1 MIPGDSQMKAAS
13 KNSVL
18 AEQLERLPAS
28 PGVYLMKDA
37 GGSILY
43 IGKAANLRSR
53 VRWYFAAG
61 QKLSPKPARMVSRVS
76 ELDFFITASEQEALI
91 LELNLIKRHRPHYN
105 VRLKDDKTFPYLKI
119 DVNGDWPRV
128 YITRRLEENGGRYFG
143 PFASARSVRQT
154 LRVLKEI
161 FPFRSCSRTITGTD
175 PHPCLDYHI
184 KRCLAPCI
192 GAVSRKEYAGVIKQI
207 VLFLEGRQESVSR
220 RLKRQMARAA
230 EALDFEKAARLR
242 DRIEA
247 VERVIEG
254 QRIATTV
261 RGELDA
267 IAFAQDGNQA
277 YVQVFFIRS
286 GKLVGRESFTLEG
299 TRSEEPP
306 QIMASFIKQFYA
318 QAPHIPPRLLLQHP
332 VADKSTIEEWL
343 EGRRRGKVRIQVPKR
358 GARKKLMDIAAEN
371 ARRGLEQL
379 KIKQLAAPKVLAAA
393 LEEIQHEL
401 RLPRPPSRME
411 GYDISNIQGKM
422 AVGSMVVFE
431 EGKPKPAHYRRFR
444 IKTVPGADDYAMLHE
459 VISRRFKRLSDATD
473 AWANRPDLVL
483 IDGGK
488 GQLNAALSAMSQA
501 GAETIP
507 VASLAKENELVFIPQ
522 KSKPISL
529 SRRSP
534 GLKLLERL
542 RDEAHRFA
550 LSYHLKTRRKQV
562 IASVLDSVPGIGPKR
577 KRALLRRFGSL
588 RGIRDASEEELATT
602 KGITRDV
609 ARKIKR
615 YL

>member
-1 MIPGDSQMKAAS
+1 MASKVMEAAS
-13 KNSVL
+13 INNVL

-43 IGKAANLRSR
+43 IGKAANLHSR
-53 VRWYFAAG
+53 VRSYFAAG
-61 QKLSPKPARMVSRVS
+61 QKLSPKLERMVSRVS

-128 YITRRLEENGGRYFG
+128 YVTRRLEENGGRYFG

-161 FPFRSCSRTITGTD
+161 FPFRSCSRAITGTD
-175 PHPCLDYHI
+175 SRPCLDYHI

-192 GAVSRKEYAGVIKQI
+192 GAVSRKEYAEVIKQI
-207 VLFLEGRQESVSR
+207 VLFLEGRQESVIR
-220 RLKRQMARAA
+220 ELKRQMEQAA

-261 RGELDA
+261 RGELDV

-306 QIMASFIKQFYA
+306 QIMASFIKQFYS

-332 VADKSTIEEWL
+332 VADRGTIEEWL
-343 EGRRRGKVRIQVPKR
+343 ESRRRSKVRIQVPQR
-358 GARKKLMDIAAEN
+358 GARRKLMDTAAEN

-379 KIKQLAAPKVLAAA
+379 KIKQLAAPRVVAAA
-393 LEEIQHEL
+393 LEEIQREL
-401 RLPRPPSRME
+401 HLPRLPSRME
-411 GYDISNIQGKM
+411 GYDISNIQGKL

-431 EGKPKPAHYRRFR
+431 DGKPKPAHYRRFR

-459 VISRRFKRLSDATD
+459 VLSRRFKRLSDASD
-473 AWANRPDLVL
+473 AWATQPDLVL
-483 IDGGK
+483 IDGGR
-488 GQLNAALSAMSQA
+488 GQLNAAISAMSQA
-501 GAETIP
+501 GAESIP
-507 VASLAKENELVFIPQ
+507 VASLAKENETVFIPQ
-522 KSKPISL
+522 QSKPISL

-550 LSYHLKTRRKQV
+550 LGYHLKTRRKQG
-562 IASVLDSVPGIGPKR
+562 IASALDSVPGIGPRR

-588 RGIRDASEEELATT
+588 RGIRDASEEELAATE
-602 KGITRDV
+602 GITRDV
-609 ARKIKR
+609 ARKIRR

>member
-1 MIPGDSQMKAAS
+1 MNSGDLPMKAAP
-13 KNSVL
+13 KTSVL

-37 GGSILY
+37 GGGILY
-43 IGKAANLRSR
+43 IGKAASLRSR

-61 QKLSPKPARMVSRVS
+61 QKLSPKLERMVSRVS

-91 LELNLIKRHRPHYN
+91 LELNLIKRHRPPYN

-119 DVNGDWPRV
+119 DVASDWPRV
-128 YITRRLEENGGRYFG
+128 YVTRRLEENGGRYFG
-143 PFASARSVRQT
+143 PFASARSVRRT
-154 LRVLKEI
+154 LKVLKEI
-161 FPFRSCSRTITGTD
+161 FPFRSCSRTITGSD
-175 PHPCLDYHI
+175 PRPCLDYHI

-192 GAVSRKEYAGVIKQI
+192 GAVSQKEYAGVIKQI
-207 VLFLEGRQESVSR
+207 VLFLEGRQESVIR
-220 RLKRQMARAA
+220 ELKRQMESAA
-230 EALDFEKAARLR
+230 ETLDFERAARLR

-299 TRSEEPP
+299 TRSEEPS

-318 QAPHIPPRLLLQHP
+318 QAPHIPPQLLLQHP
-332 VADKSTIEEWL
+332 VADQDTIEEWL
-343 EGRRRGKVRIQVPKR
+343 AARRRGKVRLQVPQR
-358 GARKKLMDIAAEN
+358 GARRQLMDIAAEN

-379 KIKQLAAPKVLAAA
+379 KIKQMAAPRVITAA

-401 RLPRPPSRME
+401 HLPRLPSRME
-411 GYDISNIQGKM
+411 GYDISNIQGRL

-459 VISRRFKRLSDATD
+459 VISRRFKRLSDASD
-473 AWANRPDLVL
+473 AWATRPDLVL

-488 GQLNAALSAMSQA
+488 GQLNAALSAMSQV
-501 GAETIP
+501 GAESIP

-522 KSKPISL
+522 QSPPINL

-550 LSYHLKTRRKQV
+550 LGYHLKTRRKQG
-562 IASVLDSVPGIGPKR
+562 IASALDGVPGIGPKR

-588 RGIRDASEEELATT
+588 RGIRDASEEELAATE
-602 KGITRDV
+602 GITRDV
-609 ARKIKR
+609 ARR
-615 YL
+615 LRQYL

>member
-1 MIPGDSQMKAAS
+1 MASKVMEAAS
-13 KNSVL
+13 TNSVL

-43 IGKAANLRSR
+43 VGKAANLRSR
-53 VRWYFAAG
+53 VRSYFAAG
-61 QKLSPKPARMVSRVS
+61 QKLSPKLERMVSRVS
-76 ELDFFITASEQEALI
+76 DLDFFITASEQEALI
-91 LELNLIKRHRPHYN
+91 LELNLIKRHRPRYN

-119 DVNGDWPRV
+119 DINHDWPRV
-128 YITRRLEENGGRYFG
+128 YVTRRLVENGGRYFG
-143 PFASARSVRQT
+143 PFASAKSVRQT
-154 LRVLKEI
+154 LKVLRDI

-175 PHPCLDYHI
+175 SRPCLDYHI
-184 KRCLAPCI
+184 KHCLAPCI
-192 GAVSRKEYAGVIKQI
+192 GAVSKEEYSEVIKQI
-207 VLFLEGRQESVSR
+207 VLFLEGRQERVSR
-220 RLKRQMARAA
+220 ELKRQMEQAA
-230 EALDFEKAARLR
+230 EALNFEKAARLR

-277 YVQVFFIRS
+277 YVQVFFVRS
-286 GKLVGRESFTLEG
+286 GKLVGRESFTLDG
-299 TRSEEPP
+299 TRSEEPS
-306 QIMASFIKQFYA
+306 QIMASFIKQFYS
-318 QAPHIPPRLLLQHP
+318 QAPHIPPLLLLQHP
-332 VADKSTIEEWL
+332 VADRGTIERWL
-343 EGRRRGKVRIQVPKR
+343 ESRRRARVRIQVPKR
-358 GARKKLMDIAAEN
+358 GGRRQLIEIAVEKARQ
-371 ARRGLEQL
+371 GLEQL
-379 KIKQLAAPKVLAAA
+379 KNKQLAAPKAIDEALA
-393 LEEIQHEL
+393 EIQKEL
-401 RLPRPPSRME
+401 RLPQPPSRME

-431 EGKPKPAHYRRFR
+431 QGKPKPAHYRRFR

-459 VISRRFKRLSDATD
+459 VLSRRFKRLSDASD
-473 AWANRPDLVL
+473 AWATRPDLVL
-483 IDGGK
+483 IAGGK
-488 GQLNAALSAMSQA
+488 GQLNAALAAMSQA
-501 GAETIP
+501 GARSIP
-507 VASLAKENELVFIPQ
+507 AASLAKEHETIFIPQ
-522 KSKPISL
+522 QREPITL

-550 LSYHLKTRRKQV
+550 LGYHLKTRRKQG
-562 IASVLDSVPGIGPKR
+562 IASALDSVPGIGPKR

-588 RGIRDASEEELATT
+588 RGIRDASEEELAAT
-602 KGITRDV
+602 KGITRDIT
-609 ARKIKR
+609 RKIKL